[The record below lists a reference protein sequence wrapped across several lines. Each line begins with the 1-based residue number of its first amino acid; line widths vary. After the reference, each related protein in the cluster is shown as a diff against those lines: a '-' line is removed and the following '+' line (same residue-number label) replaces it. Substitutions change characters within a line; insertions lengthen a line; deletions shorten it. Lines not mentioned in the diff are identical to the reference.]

1 MRLLFVH
8 SDHLEFETTTE
19 AGEGIAE
26 TEGVPMAG
34 RMEDCV
40 TAFVSVETGD
50 GTDLDAV
57 AENAA
62 DELRDVTDR
71 LNTRKIVLYPSA
83 HLSDDLASPESAKT
97 VLRKLDAL
105 LDADYEV
112 LRAPVGWY
120 TSVEVACKGHPISEL
135 SRHVTPERADE
146 GEGEVSSERAPSDWK
161 LVFPDG
167 ETVAA
172 REAKD
177 ADRVSDDVRA
187 LVAAEVEGE
196 TASAG
201 EQPSHVELMQEQ
213 ELVGGDESSDA
224 GTLRW
229 YPRGKLIWD
238 SLIEYANDLAV
249 GYGGMPVETPAT
261 YDLGVR
267 AIREHAEEFG
277 ERQYRFESGDR
288 PTMLRPAACVG
299 HFSVMRDMDIAE
311 SDLPLRLYE
320 TATSFRREQKGEVTG
335 LKRQRAFTVSD
346 MHTATRDMAQA
357 KSELR
362 GQATLALRTGDDL
375 GLNYEPVIRVT
386 RECYDDE
393 EWVRSLVADLG
404 KPALLEILPERR
416 HDWSTK
422 VDFATI
428 DESGR
433 PIENPTVRID
443 VESAE
448 RFDIE
453 YDASEETRRP
463 PILHSSPTGSI
474 ERVLAALLETAAERE
489 TPLLPTWLSPTQ
501 VRFVP
506 VGDEHVEYCDALADD
521 LATAGIRADV
531 DDRDET
537 VGTRIAEAETDWV
550 PYHVV
555 VGDRETRRGEQEDDE
570 AGDEKGDDEK
580 EDDEKRN
587 ERRGGEAG
595 DEKGNDEKRNERR
608 GGEAGDEK
616 GNDEESTLKVNVR
629 AGERERELS
638 FDELEAAVL
647 ADIGDFPRKRRYL
660 PKHVSKHPHFTSR

>member
-19 AGEGIAE
+19 TEEGVAE

-50 GTDLDAV
+50 GADRDAV
-57 AENAA
+57 AANAA

-71 LNTRKIVLYPSA
+71 LNTRRIVLYPSV
-83 HLSDDLASPESAKT
+83 HLSDDLAGPESAKT

-172 REAKD
+172 REAND
-177 ADRVSDDVRA
+177 ADRVSDDMRA
-187 LVAAEVEGE
+187 LVADAVDGIASEAEGE
-196 TASAG
+196 TTSAG
-201 EQPSHVELMQEQ
+201 EEPPHVELMQEQ

-229 YPRGKLIWD
+229 YPRGKLIRD
-238 SLIEYANDLAV
+238 SLMEYANDLAV
-249 GYGGMPVETPAT
+249 EYGGMPVETPAT

-267 AIREHAEEFG
+267 AIRGHAEEFG
-277 ERQYRFESGDR
+277 ERPYRFESGDR

-320 TATSFRREQKGEVTG
+320 TATSFRRERREEVTG
-335 LKRQRAFTVSD
+335 LKRQREFTVPE

-386 RECYDDE
+386 RECYDDNE
-393 EWVRSLVADLG
+393 SWVRSLVDDFG

-416 HDWSTK
+416 HDWSAK

-453 YDASEETRRP
+453 YDTGEETRRP
-463 PILHSSPTGSI
+463 VLLHSSPTGSI

-489 TPLLPTWLSPTQ
+489 TPRFPTWLSPTQ

-506 VGDEHVEYCDALADD
+506 VDDEHVEYCDALADD

-555 VGDRETRRGEQEDDE
+555 VGDREMRRGEQEDDE
-570 AGDEKGDDEK
+570 AGDGKADD
-580 EDDEKRN
+580 
-587 ERRGGEAG
+587 A
-595 DEKGNDEKRNERR
+595 KRNERR

-629 AGERERELS
+629 AEERERELS
-638 FDELEAAVL
+638 FGELEAAVL